1 VVVSVRPPSAA
12 AASAARPVFYRDV
25 ADFEHHLTTR
35 EWAAAI
41 VDIGHF
47 EDRSSHPDGIR
58 PFWRLDVVDQLRR
71 LRTMDERPLLALV
84 RDRYDLAA
92 QLTVAEAAGCTPSLV
107 GAITS
112 LDEVDGA
119 VRELAGDGVSWLAV
133 DRDRVVALQAF
144 LSTLGDEGRRKT
156 GYWMRHLL
164 VAAAAGQP
172 GPQSLAALLHFRM
185 QTVKTWSSR
194 VDRELRKTFDHA
206 PPGYPMTMI
215 AATAQALQ
223 PWLWRWTVA
232 TAATS
237 STASSS
243 GCCPTHSDPASPPPL
258 RFGLLLLPSLDNR
271 CSLGMAPQSGASGP
285 AGPSG

>member
-1 VVVSVRPPSAA
+1 VLSIPVLTDRALGVVVSVRPSPAE
-12 AASAARPVFYRDV
+12 AASAAQPIFYRDV
-25 ADFEHHLTTR
+25 TDFEQHLASR

-41 VDIGHF
+41 VDVGHF
-47 EDRSSHPDGIR
+47 EDRTSHPDGSR
-58 PFWRLDVVDQLRR
+58 PFWRLDVVDQLQR
-71 LRTMDERPLLALV
+71 LRTVDERPLLALV

-119 VRELAGDGVSWLAV
+119 VRDLAGDGVSWLAV
-133 DRDRVVALQAF
+133 DRQRVMALQAF
-144 LSTLGDEGRRKT
+144 VSTLEDEGRRRT

-185 QTVKTWSSR
+185 QTVKSWTSR

-223 PWLWRWTVA
+223 PWLWRWTRRHRGHFEYGFLERVLPDA
-232 TAATS
+232 FVRTPLVSRAA
-237 STASSS
+237 
-243 GCCPTHSDPASPPPL
+243 
-258 RFGLLLLPSLDNR
+258 R
-271 CSLGMAPQSGASGP
+271 
-285 AGPSG
+285 